1 MNYKHGRKNDF
12 FYAAVVFAMFAVV
25 VFNVVAAYVEFHP
38 DAYFAGNG
46 EVAAPRAV
54 AAEAGAHVAVPVRPA

>member
-1 MNYKHGRKNDF
+1 MNDRRERKNDF

-38 DAYFAGNG
+38 DAYFA
-46 EVAAPRAV
+46 EARVA
-54 AAEAGAHVAVPVRPA
+54 VRPAYESR